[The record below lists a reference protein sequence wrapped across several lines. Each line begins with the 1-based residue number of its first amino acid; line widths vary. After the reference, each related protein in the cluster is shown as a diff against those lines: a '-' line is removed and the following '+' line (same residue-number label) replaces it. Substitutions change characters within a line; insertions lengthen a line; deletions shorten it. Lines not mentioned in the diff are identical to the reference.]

1 MTTKVESSE
10 NSLTALPYVSGIQS
24 KFRDWDVFEVL
35 PKGWKIDN
43 SCGSPLYGYDFCID
57 GKSIL
62 NGGKRGLVKTVRKG
76 LPRIE
81 YVKTEPEQKQKTIE
95 VKENFIFPPKTV
107 NTLARKKFEELLLR
121 EIRFDLMVCEIEGW
135 DKKEY
140 IKELRKLL
148 NSINLSTNKKHNE
161 NATLD
166 LFSDCH

>member
-1 MTTKVESSE
+1 MQID
-10 NSLTALPYVSGIQS
+10 NNTAKMDGLQYVSGIQS
-24 KFRDWDVFEVL
+24 KFRDWDVYEVL

-43 SCGSPLYGYDFCID
+43 SCGSPLHGYDFCTNC
-57 GKSIL
+57 KSII
-62 NGGKRGLVKTVRKG
+62 NGGKRALVKTVRKG

-95 VKENFIFPPKTV
+95 VKENFIFPSKTV

-148 NSINLSTNKKHNE
+148 NNINLSQTKKNKSE
-161 NATLD
+161 TLD